1 MKNRTFA
8 KTSLAALVMLLIVT
22 LTVLPVLAAAA
33 IPKHETYIADD
44 AQLLSE
50 ATVRNIAKNNEEL
63 LKSNGTVIGVCTIK
77 STGDEAIADY
87 ARRVYTDWKMG
98 EGVLIVV
105 ASEDENYYL
114 LQSTGIEDTV
124 TNASLE
130 TLRDEYMENDFAA
143 SNIDR
148 AVYSVATKLMTTLSA
163 IETALSPEDSDET
176 DENTAND
183 GETDEE
189 KGTTVGG
196 FIVGLLKFILIAALI
211 LIAAFVIFFII
222 AMFNDDAAELM
233 QKYVFQRGKSA
244 PSNADFY
251 DERLYGTNR
260 QIQQQGRRNAQ
271 AQQRMNTQ
279 PNRGYQQ
286 GYPQNQNRNYNPN
299 YNPNYNRNYNQGY
312 AQNPNQG
319 YSRGYQQGYANQN
332 AQYPQNALQPY
343 RQQNPQAR
351 QNPNRPAQQRQVMYN
366 ADGTPRRQR
375 PVQQNP
381 AQNPAQNMQNAQPR
395 TRQTRYEPADDDAT
409 RMFSLPLDSN
419 NN

>member
-8 KTSLAALVMLLIVT
+8 RTSLAALVTLLIVT
-22 LTVLPVLAAAA
+22 LTVLPVLAATA

-143 SNIDR
+143 ANIDR

-163 IETALSPEDSDET
+163 IETALSAEDTTEAE
-176 DENTAND
+176 ENTGTD
-183 GETDEE
+183 GETEEE

-211 LIAAFVIFFII
+211 LIAAFVIFFVI

-233 QKYVFQRGKSA
+233 QKYVFQRGKSN

-271 AQQRMNTQ
+271 NQQRMN
-279 PNRGYQQ
+279 
-286 GYPQNQNRNYNPN
+286 PQQNRNYNQGYQQN
-299 YNPNYNRNYNQGY
+299 YNQNYNQGYNRNYNQGY
-312 AQNPNQG
+312 SQNQNQG
-319 YSRGYQQGYANQN
+319 YNRGYQQGYANQN
-332 AQYPQNALQPY
+332 AQYPQNTQAVQPY
-343 RQQNPQAR
+343 NRQ
-351 QNPNRPAQQRQVMYN
+351 QNPNRPYNGTQQRQVMYN

-381 AQNPAQNMQNAQPR
+381 AQNPAQNMQNAQMR

-419 NN
+419 HN